1 MLGQFWVELE
11 LPVLPELP
19 ELELE
24 LEPDEP
30 EVLLVPEP
38 EFPEADVF
46 GVLEEVE
53 LVEPEPDV
61 VDVVAALATNAPP
74 ATRPEA
80 SAPVAMTLRNRICMD
95 VALSRS
101 GGAPAHLS
109 ERLHGATPTC
119 GRAHI
124 DIGACAELRDDSMTI
139 VTILTARWGRP
150 VPAHGNGGA
159 R

>member
-1 MLGQFWVELE
+1 VELE
-11 LPVLPELP
+11 LPVLPELPELP

-38 EFPEADVF
+38 EFPEADVL

-80 SAPVAMTLRNRICMD
+80 SAPLAMTLRNRICMN
-95 VALSRS
+95 VALS
-101 GGAPAHLS
+101 GLVVHPL
-109 ERLHGATPTC
+109 T
-119 GRAHI
+119 RAS
-124 DIGACAELRDDSMTI
+124 ASM
-139 VTILTARWGRP
+139 VRPRP
-150 VPAHGNGGA
+150 VGE
-159 R
+159 RTST